1 MILAIALTLHL
12 LAVVVWVGGMFFAHM
27 ILRPTV
33 AELLEPPL
41 RLALLLKV
49 FSRFFLWV
57 WIAVIL
63 LWLTGLWIIWDY
75 GGLSP
80 VDIHIHIM
88 LLLGAIMTLLFIYLF
103 FLPWPQLQHAI
114 AEHNFT
120 QAANYLSS
128 IRRIVAT
135 NLVLGLT
142 IILIIRIGRQLVL

>member
-1 MILAIALTLHL
+1 MIFATALTLHL

-27 ILRPTV
+27 ILRPTA

-41 RLALLLKV
+41 RLALLSKI
-49 FSRFFLWV
+49 FTRFFFWV

-63 LWLTGLWIIWDY
+63 LWLTGLWIIWYY
-75 GGLSP
+75 GGFSS
-80 VDIHIHIM
+80 VDIHIHMM

-103 FLPWPQLQHAI
+103 LLPWPQLQHAI
-114 AEHNFT
+114 SEHNFT

-135 NLVLGLT
+135 NLVLGLI
-142 IILIIRIGRQLVL
+142 IILIVRIGRQLVL

>member
-1 MILAIALTLHL
+1 MILTIALTLHL

-27 ILRPTV
+27 ILRPTA

-41 RLALLLKV
+41 RFPLLLKV
-49 FSRFFLWV
+49 FTRFFLWV

-80 VDIHIHIM
+80 MDIHIHIM
-88 LLLGAIMTLLFIYLF
+88 LNLAGIMTLLFVYLF
-103 FLPWPQLQHAI
+103 FIPFPQLKQAT
-114 AEHNFT
+114 AEHNFAK
-120 QAANYLSS
+120 AANYLNS

-135 NLVLGLT
+135 NLLLGLL
-142 IILIIRIGRQLVL
+142 IILIVKLGRQLVL

>member
-12 LAVVVWVGGMFFAHM
+12 LAVVVWVGGMFFTHM
-27 ILRPTV
+27 ILRPIA

-41 RLALLLKV
+41 RFALLLKV
-49 FSRFFLWV
+49 LARFFFWV

-80 VDIHIHIM
+80 VDIHIHTM
-88 LLLGAIMTLLFIYLF
+88 LLLGAIMTLLFVYLF
-103 FLPWPQLQHAI
+103 FLPWPQFQHAT
-114 AEHNFT
+114 AERNLT
-120 QAANYLSS
+120 QAAHYLNL

-135 NLVLGLT
+135 NLLLGLT
-142 IILIIRIGRQLVL
+142 IILVVRIGRQLLL